1 MEEGEEGGKV
11 EVEGRRGVHWR
22 NKNEGI
28 PRSCWNANESPN
40 PLLAN

>member
-1 MEEGEEGGKV
+1 MEEEEEGGKV

-22 NKNEGI
+22 NENEGI
-28 PRSCWNANESPN
+28 PRSCWNANEGPN